1 MSGGDRVARRAVVR
15 GRVQGVFFRQA
26 TVDRARR
33 LGVGGWV
40 RNTAQ
45 GTVEIHAE
53 GEADAVDA
61 LLRFARSG
69 PRGAE
74 VERVEVDDAQP
85 EGLQDFDVR

>member
-1 MSGGDRVARRAVVR
+1 VSPGDRVARRAVVH
-15 GRVQGVFFRQA
+15 GRVQGVFFRQS

-33 LGVGGWV
+33 LGVAGWV
-40 RNTAQ
+40 RNTAR

-61 LLRFARSG
+61 LLRFAHSG

-74 VERVEVDDAQP
+74 VDRVEVDDAQP
-85 EGLQDFDVR
+85 EGLQGFDVR